1 MIVSQPSLEALLLSN
16 VLDLRFTRRIP
27 VVGKPTTRRMICTK
41 SFDLLNSTN
50 GKIVLNYRP
59 PKHGKQIDESIT
71 NTCVVW
77 DVLMQ
82 DYRVISADQ
91 VDVLRQMPA
100 DESFWKV
107 FNAEIYTLSTT
118 QKINF
123 MNS

>member
-1 MIVSQPSLEALLLSN
+1 MIVTQQSLEALLLSN

-27 VVGKPTTRRMICTK
+27 VVGKPATRRMICTK

-50 GKIVLNYRP
+50 GKIILNYRP
-59 PKHGKQIDESIT
+59 PKHGKQIDEAIT

-91 VDVLRQMPA
+91 VNVIRQMPA
-100 DESFWKV
+100 EESFWKI
-107 FNAEIYTLSTT
+107 FNVEIYPLSKT

>member
-1 MIVSQPSLEALLLSN
+1 
-16 VLDLRFTRRIP
+16 
-27 VVGKPTTRRMICTK
+27 MICTK

-50 GKIVLNYRP
+50 GRIVLNYRQ
-59 PKHGKQIDESIT
+59 PKHGKQIDEAIT